1 MFGFPPWFTRVWK
14 AEKVKLLGMV
24 ALPKNSYQKAGLRSE
39 GYCQLF
45 WLWRLY
51 VYKSDLLEREGG
63 KGWVMFDRGSRSAG
77 WDIQLDN
84 IVVGSRRNSVEE
96 SGREKWFDAHREYAL

>member
-1 MFGFPPWFTRVWK
+1 
-14 AEKVKLLGMV
+14 
-24 ALPKNSYQKAGLRSE
+24 
-39 GYCQLF
+39 
-45 WLWRLY
+45 
-51 VYKSDLLEREGG
+51 
-63 KGWVMFDRGSRSAG
+63 MFDRGSRSAG